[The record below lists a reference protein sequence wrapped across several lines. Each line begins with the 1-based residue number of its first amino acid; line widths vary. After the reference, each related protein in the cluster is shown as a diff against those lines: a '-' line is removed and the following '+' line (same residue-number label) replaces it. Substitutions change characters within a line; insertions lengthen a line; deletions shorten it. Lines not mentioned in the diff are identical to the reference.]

1 MKFMERERKLA
12 IILQKKIYMY
22 AKTKKKLISKKAQK
36 TEWSKSPSVTGRGYH
51 YYSILERKNEI

>member
-1 MKFMERERKLA
+1 MKFMERERKSA

-22 AKTKKKLISKKAQK
+22 AKTKKKLISKKTQK
-36 TEWSKSPSVTGRGYH
+36 IEWNKSPSVTGKRYH